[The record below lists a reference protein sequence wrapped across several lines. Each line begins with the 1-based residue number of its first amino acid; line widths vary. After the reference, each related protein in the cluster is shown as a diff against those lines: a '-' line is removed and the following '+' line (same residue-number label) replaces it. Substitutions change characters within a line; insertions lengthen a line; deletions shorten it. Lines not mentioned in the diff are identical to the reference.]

1 MRPVDPRLIAVFV
14 WILGCF
20 LVTLRLLL
28 HRPLSL
34 PKCGYTLL
42 VAFFVRIIPALVLP
56 RGAQYEMGVFRQVA
70 EATLNGQSVYLT
82 TIPHPHFP
90 LQLYWFAAALWLNI
104 RVGLEFVF
112 WLKLPNILTEVAM
125 TGLVYSAIQKA
136 GNKKEALFGAWLY
149 ALNPVTTLVAAYQG
163 QFDTT
168 PLFLMVAACYLFE
181 FHQNKRWGLV
191 FSSFVLGLG
200 ILSKTWPVMLL
211 PIILLRLSNWR
222 SRLGYTAI
230 SAAIPV
236 IGTLL
241 YELLFPGSLFSILR
255 RSLNAGAIPGWWGYS
270 SILNVWVELTG
281 KGSEIYAVLMK
292 VAKFAALLCGIFTI
306 LGTRRRSSFCSL
318 LLTILVLF
326 AAVPNL
332 GLQGLSWVVPLA
344 IILKSKNQMGWYI
357 IGATVH
363 MVVSYWGIHLT
374 DGLYVLMPS
383 LAASIIIQLS
393 SLTAWIVIV
402 FWSAQEL
409 LLVKLLPSV
418 FEHKRAGIST
428 NKSSIAPSINL

>member
-1 MRPVDPRLIAVFV
+1 MRPIDPRLIAVFV
-14 WILGCF
+14 WILGCS
-20 LVTLRLLL
+20 LVTLRFLL

-34 PKCGYTLL
+34 PKYGYALL
-42 VAFFVRIIPALVLP
+42 AAFFVRLVPALVLP
-56 RGAQYEMGVFRQVA
+56 RGARYEMGVFRQVA
-70 EATLNGQSVYLT
+70 ETTLNGQSVYLST
-82 TIPHPHFP
+82 VPHPHLP
-90 LQLYWFAAALWLNI
+90 LQLYWFATALWLNI
-104 RVGLEFVF
+104 HVGLEFVF
-112 WLKLPNILTEVAM
+112 WLKLPNILAEVAM
-125 TGLVYSAIQKA
+125 TGLVYSAIRRT
-136 GNKKEALFGAWLY
+136 GVEKEALFGAWLY
-149 ALNPVTTLVAAYQG
+149 AFNPVTTLVAAYQG

-230 SAAIPV
+230 SAAVPI
-236 IGTLL
+236 IGIFF
-241 YELLFPGSLFSILR
+241 YELLFPGSLLSILR
-255 RSLNAGAIPGWWGYS
+255 RSANAGAIPGWWGYS

-281 KGSEIYAVLMK
+281 KGSEIYAALMK

-306 LGTRRRSSFCSL
+306 LGTRCRSLFYSL

-332 GLQGLSWVVPLA
+332 GLQGLSWVIPLA
-344 IILKSKNQMGWYI
+344 IILKSRSEVGWYI

-363 MVVSYWGIHLT
+363 MIVSYWGIHLT
-374 DGLYVLMPS
+374 DGLYVLMPP
-383 LAASIIIQLS
+383 LAANIIIQLS
-393 SLTAWIVIV
+393 SLAAWGVIV
-402 FWSAQEL
+402 LWCAQEL
-409 LLVKLLPSV
+409 FSIELLPSI
-418 FEHKRAGIST
+418 FEHKRTGTST
-428 NKSSIAPSINL
+428 SEILIGSS